1 MLLLDSLDGAQLL
14 FPGPFE
20 RACNETVFR
29 LNSVILAPRP
39 LGFVASALAAQYPL
53 PLKLSALLLQVADR
67 RDRDRNLIRRQGVE
81 EDALDVRVDRQGPD
95 FLKWRT
101 ALLVPIG
108 PAAVD
113 LSAPLIRASD
123 TGNGTVVE
131 GFVDVRPRV
140 SLRRSQA

>member
-1 MLLLDSLDGAQLL
+1 MLLLDSIDGAQLL

-53 PLKLSALLLQVADR
+53 PLKLSALVLQLADR

-81 EDALDVRVDRQGPD
+81 VDAFDVRVDRQGPD
-95 FLKWRT
+95 FLTWRT
-101 ALLVPIG
+101 ALLVLIG

-113 LSAPLIRASD
+113 VSAPLIRASD

-131 GFVDVRPRV
+131 VFVDVRPHV